1 MAKKRTFKEFK
12 QGVFKPVNKK
22 KCLNKGEIIYRSGL
36 EMKVMF
42 ELDKNPNVI
51 EWNSEGTIVPY
62 IKPTTGQ
69 PARYFVDFY
78 MKVKMQDGNMK
89 KFLIEVK
96 PHKQTMLKEHGNS
109 KPSTILYD
117 QIQFAI
123 NTAKWEAAKL
133 YCKKKGDME
142 FLLMTEKDIDKLK
155 SI

>member
-1 MAKKRTFKEFK
+1 MPKKRTFKEFK
-12 QGVFKPVNKK
+12 QGIYKPINKD
-22 KCLNKGEIIYRSGL
+22 KCLNKSEIFYRSGL
-36 EMKVMF
+36 ELSVMLA
-42 ELDKNPNVI
+42 LDKNPNVI
-51 EWNSEGTIVPY
+51 EWNSEGHIIPY

-78 MKVKMQDGNMK
+78 MKVRMKDGK
-89 KFLIEVK
+89 TEKFLVEVK
-96 PHKQTMLKEHGNS
+96 PHKQTMLKEHGNA

-123 NTAKWEAAKL
+123 NTAKWDACRKWCAL
-133 YCKKKGDME
+133 KGYT